1 MYIAGKVKN
10 NRTPQDDEADM
21 MQADMMVINV
31 LTACLKR
38 RLEM

>member
-10 NRTPQDDEADM
+10 NRTRQDDEADM

-38 RLEM
+38 GLEM